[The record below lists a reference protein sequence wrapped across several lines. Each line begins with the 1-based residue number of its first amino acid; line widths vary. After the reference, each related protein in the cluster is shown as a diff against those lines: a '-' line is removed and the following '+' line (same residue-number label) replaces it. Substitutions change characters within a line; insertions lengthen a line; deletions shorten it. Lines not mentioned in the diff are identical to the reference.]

1 MSRAV
6 FPPCYLTWDQTMVG
20 VSKIMTTSFKR
31 SCACAVV
38 FSDPDHAAGRCHP
51 VPLLETPGH
60 SQASLGSSPGV
71 TAPFSWVLICT
82 GLFVPSKRHIM
93 SMFTLAISCLTTSN
107 VPWFISLL
115 TKVCLVKPRV
125 STVVM
130 YRCES
135 WTLKN
140 TERQRIDAFELWY
153 WRRLLRVPSTERWA
167 NQSILKE
174 ISPEYSLERLMMKLK
189 LQSFGYLMQWTDSLA
204 NILML
209 GKIEDRR
216 RRGWQRVRWLDGIID
231 LMDMKLS

>member
-1 MSRAV
+1 MQQAAV
-6 FPPCYLTWDQTMVG
+6 TPYLCW
-20 VSKIMTTSFKR
+20 R
-31 SCACAVV
+31 
-38 FSDPDHAAGRCHP
+38 
-51 VPLLETPGH
+51 LLDTH
-60 SQASLGSSPGV
+60 RQVWVHLLGSLLLSPE
-71 TAPFSWVLICT
+71 SWCAQVCLC
-82 GLFVPSKRHIM
+82 PQRD
-93 SMFTLAISCLTTSN
+93 ISCRCSPLPSP
-107 VPWFISLL
+107 VWPLPMYLDSFLCWQ
-115 TKVCLVKPRV
+115 KVCLVKPRV

-135 WTLKN
+135 WTLKK

-153 WRRLLRVPSTERWA
+153 WRRLLSVSSTERWA